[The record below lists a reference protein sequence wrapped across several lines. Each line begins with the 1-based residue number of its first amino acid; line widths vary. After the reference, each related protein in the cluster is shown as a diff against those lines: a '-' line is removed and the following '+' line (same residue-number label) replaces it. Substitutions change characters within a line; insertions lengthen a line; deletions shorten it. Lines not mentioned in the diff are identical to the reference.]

1 MGMDSTWIAR
11 DFQHGD
17 VVRAF
22 WRAQIAV
29 WGIFGIVGFVSR
41 LAIFENVQAA
51 MWLTFCQESQG
62 FALTSLAAV
71 LYWRRHAKAH
81 SPVLVCV
88 CVILLCLGAS
98 ALLTA
103 TGYAVNQMMVPD
115 IIEAVPH
122 QQFKLAFFY
131 YMGMLSIWSLIFFGV
146 SAELAARTERM
157 SKMHAESRALRLELE
172 RLQQQVEPHF
182 LFNSLNTI
190 LVDISDRPAIA
201 EEMTRRLAAYLRYSL
216 DRRGRGLCRLE
227 EEIEAAQT
235 YARILA
241 LRFDALLECRCR
253 VDPATLD
260 KELPHMTL
268 QGLVENAIKHS
279 MRAEHE
285 SFVIDIEAG
294 MHGDE
299 LVLQVSNPGKLQ
311 APFDLSKGGGGLG
324 NLCRRLA
331 LLYDDRFKFSLD
343 QRDDKIVAEIRIT
356 GTSQLL

>member
-1 MGMDSTWIAR
+1 MDSIRIGR
-11 DFQHGD
+11 DVQHGE
-17 VVRAF
+17 VMRVF
-22 WRAQIAV
+22 WRAQIVV
-29 WGIFGIVGFVSR
+29 WGVFAIVGFVSR
-41 LAIFENVQAA
+41 LAMFGNAQAA
-51 MWLTFCQESQG
+51 MWLTLCQESQG

-71 LYWRRHAKAH
+71 LYWRRRTKAH
-81 SPVLVCV
+81 SPVLVGV
-88 CVILLCLGAS
+88 CVMLMCLGAA

-103 TGYAVNQMMVPD
+103 TGYAVNHLMVPEVID
-115 IIEAVPH
+115 VVPPH
-122 QQFKLAFFY
+122 QFKLALFY

-157 SKMHAESRALRLELE
+157 SKIQAESRALRLELDH
-172 RLQQQVEPHF
+172 LQRQIEPHF

-190 LVDISDRPAIA
+190 LADISDRPAIA

-241 LRFDALLECRCR
+241 LRFDTRLECRCR
-253 VDPATLD
+253 VDPAALD

-279 MRAEHE
+279 MRAEYAC
-285 SFVIDIEAG
+285 FVIEIEACLQ
-294 MHGDE
+294 GDE
-299 LVLQVSNPGKLQ
+299 VVIQVSNPGKLQ

-331 LLYDDRFKFSLD
+331 LLYADRFKFSLD
-343 QRDDKIVAEIRIT
+343 QHGDKIVAEIRVA
-356 GTSQLL
+356 GASRLV